1 MTGVRGIPEVQPR
14 RVTWRSTRRLEFPQ
28 VGAANDARSLTRLA
42 LGYLEASAVRGF
54 SSETVRT
61 DKGRLRL
68 FLLWCEARRLK
79 RPSELTVGLMERYQ
93 RYLYQRRKKDGS
105 GHSVRTQVQQL
116 CTVKSFFRWLVRKH
130 LVLSNPAADIELPK
144 PPDQL
149 PMNVLS
155 AHEAE
160 QVLSQPD
167 VATPLGLRDR
177 AIMELLYSTG
187 LRRAELSRLNVADID
202 FGRGVVMVHAGK
214 GNKDRVVPIG
224 ERALKWL
231 QRYLEDVRPHYLF
244 GEAQPAL
251 WVNYVGKRVAE
262 SYLGQ
267 IVRNYLES
275 SDVGKAG
282 SCHMF
287 RHTAATLMLEN
298 GADVRF
304 IQAMLGHASLE
315 STQIYTRVS
324 IAKLKEVHDATHPA
338 QRKRKRTTAA
348 PSSEAAASNEAAT
361 PADDGDH
368 DKSSK
373 PDPA

>member
-14 RVTWRSTRRLEFPQ
+14 VVSWHSTRRLPFPQ
-28 VGAANDARSLTRLA
+28 VGAVNDARSLTRLA
-42 LGYLEASAVRGF
+42 LGYLEAATVRGF
-54 SSETVRT
+54 SLETVRT

-68 FLLWCEARRLK
+68 FLLWCAARGLK
-79 RPSELTVGLMERYQ
+79 RPSELTMGLMERYQ
-93 RYLYQRRKKDGS
+93 RYLHQRRKKDGS
-105 GHSVRTQVQQL
+105 THNVRTQVMQL
-116 CTVKSFFRWLVRKH
+116 CTVKSFFRWLVRRH
-130 LVLSNPAADIELPK
+130 LVLSNPAADIELPR

-155 AHEAE
+155 AYEAE
-160 QVLSQPD
+160 KVLCQPRVD
-167 VATPLGLRDR
+167 TPLGLRDR

-187 LRRAELSRLNVADID
+187 LRRAELGKLNVADID

-231 QRYLEDVRPHYLF
+231 RLYLDEVRPHYLF
-244 GEAQPAL
+244 GASQPAL
-251 WVNYVGKRVAE
+251 WVNYVGRRVAE

-275 SDVGKAG
+275 ADIGKTG

-324 IAKLKEVHDATHPA
+324 IAKLKEVHEATHPA
-338 QRKRKRTTAA
+338 QRKRTSA
-348 PSSEAAASNEAAT
+348 PASEAAAVE
-361 PADDGDH
+361 
-368 DKSSK
+368 SSK
-373 PDPA
+373 PTAPTEADESSEPKPA